1 MFRFYQQGGLR
12 NHKCCNDPG
21 TEAGTGIKKTFFSR
35 AATLYYRVGWYVGLY
50 VRFHDFIFV
59 NISFSLSLTFSP

>member
-21 TEAGTGIKKTFFSR
+21 TEAGTGIKKHFF
-35 AATLYYRVGWYVGLY
+35 
-50 VRFHDFIFV
+50 
-59 NISFSLSLTFSP
+59 